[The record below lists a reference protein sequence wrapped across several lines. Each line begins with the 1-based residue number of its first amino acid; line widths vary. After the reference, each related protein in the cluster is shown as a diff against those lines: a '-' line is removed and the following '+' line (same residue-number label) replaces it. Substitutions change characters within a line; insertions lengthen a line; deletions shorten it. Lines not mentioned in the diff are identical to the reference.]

1 MKYEIRLL
9 STAMLAT
16 AVAAAA
22 PHAAVG
28 ADDFPVSPVRVVV
41 PYAAGGGGDIIA
53 RMLGAPLGEK
63 WAQPVV
69 TDNRPGA
76 GTVIGTDLVA
86 KAAPTGYT
94 LLLNTAAITINPG
107 LLKKLPYDTLKDLM
121 PVTQIAVLPN
131 LLVVNPSLAVN
142 SVKDL
147 IDLAKKSPGLTYGS
161 SGTGTVAHLAGELF
175 RATAGIQLTHV
186 PYKGGSA
193 LMPDLMAGRLQLT
206 FATIPTSLAF
216 VKSGKLKAL
225 AVASGRRSPTLPDVP
240 TIAEAALPGFDA
252 SNWIGM
258 FAPART
264 PTRIINFLQHEIA
277 ALVKDP
283 EISVKMLTL
292 GFEPTATTPAQFARI
307 ISAELLKWK
316 RVVETSGAT
325 SE

>member
-1 MKYEIRLL
+1 MKHAICLFA
-9 STAMLAT
+9 TAVLAT
-16 AVAAAA
+16 AAAASN
-22 PHAAVG
+22 AAAR
-28 ADDFPVSPVRVVV
+28 ADDYPVSPVRIVV

-53 RMLGAPLGEK
+53 RMLGARLGEK

-86 KAAPTGYT
+86 KAQPTGYT
-94 LLLNTAAITINPG
+94 LLVNTAAITINPG
-107 LLKKLPYDTLKDLM
+107 LLKKLPYDTLKDLV

-147 IDLAKKSPGLTYGS
+147 LDLAKKSSGLTYGS

-175 RATAGIQLTHV
+175 RATAGIHLTHV

-206 FATIPTSLAF
+206 FATIPSSIAF

-225 AVASGRRSPTLPDVP
+225 AVASGRRSPTLPEVP

-252 SNWIGM
+252 SNWIGL
-258 FAPART
+258 FVPAKT
-264 PTRIINFLQHEIA
+264 PKRIADFLQREIA
-277 ALVKDP
+277 ALVK
-283 EISVKMLTL
+283 EREFSEKMLTL
-292 GFEPTATTPAQFARI
+292 GFEPAATTPAEFSKV
-307 ISAELLKWK
+307 ISAEVIKWK
-316 RVVETSGAT
+316 RVIEASGAT

>member
-1 MKYEIRLL
+1 MKHAICLFA
-9 STAMLAT
+9 TAVLAT
-16 AVAAAA
+16 AAAASN
-22 PHAAVG
+22 AAAR
-28 ADDFPVSPVRVVV
+28 ADDYPVSPVRIVV

-53 RMLGAPLGEK
+53 RMLGARLGEK

-86 KAAPTGYT
+86 KAQPTGYT
-94 LLLNTAAITINPG
+94 LLVNTAAITINPG
-107 LLKKLPYDTLKDLM
+107 LLKKLPYDTLKDLV

-147 IDLAKKSPGLTYGS
+147 LDLAKKSSGLTYGS
-161 SGTGTVAHLAGELF
+161 SGTGTVAHLVGELF
-175 RATAGIQLTHV
+175 RATAGIHLTHV

-206 FATIPTSLAF
+206 FATIPSSIAF

-225 AVASGRRSPTLPDVP
+225 AVASGRRSPTLPEVP

-252 SNWIGM
+252 SNWIGL
-258 FAPART
+258 FVPAKT
-264 PTRIINFLQHEIA
+264 PKRIADFLQREIA
-277 ALVKDP
+277 ALVK
-283 EISVKMLTL
+283 EREFSEKMLTL
-292 GFEPTATTPAQFARI
+292 GFEPAATTPAEFSQV
-307 ISAELLKWK
+307 ISAEVIKWK
-316 RVVETSGAT
+316 RVIEASGAT